1 MTQTIK
7 RAKQA
12 LWNRYHELN
21 PDIKFNTKGYIET
34 SKYEDY
40 IGACRHNLL
49 QPEWME
55 LILKDYEEG
64 DGNELEL
71 KFRAVHS
78 SSALVANHFARFKK
92 DPGQLV
98 ILDHSGFNCVDLEKK
113 LPTGLEG
120 IPPNLDVFFENRNV
134 SIALES
140 KLLETLSPEV
150 LSFDPKYDKKDL
162 PYCEPQ
168 WLDFIKPAS
177 SSPKTY
183 FHIAQLVKH
192 YLGLINY
199 TQGKPN
205 HKPILLYLYWEPVN
219 AQQIKEYQIHRME
232 VNNFRD
238 RVVGSRVEFISMSYP
253 ELWEA
258 WSKETILADHAR
270 KLIDRYCVTI

>member
-1 MTQTIK
+1 MTETIK
-7 RAKQA
+7 RAKEA
-12 LWNRYHELN
+12 LWNRYHDLN
-21 PDIKFNTKGYIET
+21 SDIKVDPKGYIDDPKE
-34 SKYEDY
+34 
-40 IGACRHNLL
+40 NLL
-49 QPEWME
+49 QPDWME
-55 LILKDYEEG
+55 LVLEDFKQG
-64 DGNELEL
+64 NGNELKL

-92 DPGQLV
+92 DPSQL
-98 ILDHSGFNCVDLEKK
+98 ITLNHTGFKCVKLEKK

-120 IPPNLDVFFENRNV
+120 NPPNLDVFFENGNV

-140 KLLETLSPEV
+140 KLLETLGPPKA

-168 WLDFIKPAS
+168 WLDFIESAS

-183 FHIAQLVKH
+183 LHIAQLVKH

-199 TQGKPN
+199 IQGKPN

-219 AQQIKEYQIHRME
+219 AQEIKEYQRHRME
-232 VNNFRD
+232 VNNFKD
-238 RVVGSRVEFISMSYP
+238 RIVGSRVEFISMSYP

-258 WSKETILADHAR
+258 WIKEPILADHAR